1 MRGAR
6 LLSHSKMILT
16 TGWFSY
22 LTKYIIFAKSMLVFY
37 IETILK
43 TMKTKI
49 LITGCSGFLGSRLA
63 YYYKEK
69 YDLLL
74 PSHNE
79 LDISREEAVKAYMNE
94 HNPKVVIHCAALS
107 NTWYCEQN
115 PEDSHRVNV
124 QGTVRIAKACK
135 LTGAKLVFMSSDQV
149 YNGTP
154 MLGGLKEEDMLLPVN
169 IYGQHK
175 LEAEQ
180 RAQRNLPES
189 IGLRLT
195 WMYDLPDSRMKLNT
209 NILVNLQKAH
219 DEGSTIYAA
228 THEYRGVTY
237 IWEVVRNMEK
247 VISLPGGIYN
257 FGSGNTL
264 NSYELNL
271 KAAMLMG
278 LKEPSEW
285 ILPDAERYAEQARNL
300 TMDCSAI
307 EKYGIHFNDS
317 LKGIEEAIHRP
328 FRTA

>member
-1 MRGAR
+1 
-6 LLSHSKMILT
+6 
-16 TGWFSY
+16 
-22 LTKYIIFAKSMLVFY
+22 MLVFY

-49 LITGCSGFLGSRLA
+49 LITGSSGFLGSRLA

-69 YDLLL
+69 YNLLL

-79 LDISREEAVKAYMNE
+79 LDISREEAVKAYINE

-219 DEGSTIYAA
+219 DEGSPIYAA

-278 LKEPSEW
+278 LKEPTEW